1 MVDSGIKWW
10 KVVIVMLMGEYHH
23 NIDEKGRL
31 IIPAKFREEIGNSFV
46 VTKGLDG
53 CLFVYSLVEWEK
65 MVNKLK
71 KLPFTKKDARTFSRF
86 FLASATVC
94 EFDRQGRIN
103 LMNSLTLYAGLKKEC
118 AIIGVNDRLEIW
130 DLEKFNNLMK
140 ENEEELDEISENL
153 FDGDF
158 SDEA

>member
-1 MVDSGIKWW
+1 
-10 KVVIVMLMGEYHH
+10 MLIGEYHH

-31 IIPAKFREEIGNSFV
+31 IIPAKFREEIGESFV

-65 MVNKLK
+65 IVNKLK
-71 KLPFTKKDARTFSRF
+71 KLPFTKKDSRVFSRF

-130 DLEKFNNLMK
+130 DLDKFNNLMK
-140 ENEEELDEISENL
+140 ENEKELDEISENL
-153 FDGDF
+153 FGGDF
-158 SDEA
+158 EDEA

>member
-1 MVDSGIKWW
+1 
-10 KVVIVMLMGEYHH
+10 MLIGEYHH

-130 DLEKFNNLMK
+130 DLEEFNNLMK

>member
-1 MVDSGIKWW
+1 
-10 KVVIVMLMGEYHH
+10 MLIGEYHH

-130 DLEKFNNLMK
+130 DLDKFNNLMK

>member
-1 MVDSGIKWW
+1 
-10 KVVIVMLMGEYHH
+10 MLIGEYHH

-31 IIPAKFREEIGNSFV
+31 IIPAKYREEIGSSFV

-53 CLFVYSLVEWEK
+53 CLYVYSLLEWERITS
-65 MVNKLK
+65 KLK
-71 KLPFTKKDARTFSRF
+71 TLPFTKKSARTFTRF
-86 FLASATVC
+86 LLSGASIC
-94 EFDRQGRIN
+94 EFDKQGRIN
-103 LMNSLTLYAGLKKEC
+103 LVSSLTEYAGLKKEC